1 MMVHRKVTTTAD
13 DRLWLF
19 HNRKT
24 WKAGHYPLGTQIC
37 VYYRLTK
44 RSIVQDDSFREISFS
59 LGRTNCPQIQA
70 IADRLDTLDRR
81 WSVFSKISI
90 RKITYSHVAQKSPVF
105 NILCILSRRHRLNDD
120 HNAPDLPPHWQPIS
134 LIFVM
139 HIYILLRVV
148 GAIDRKLTTVNGL
161 ENNNNKYLRI
171 DTTKNTPYTRTRG
184 FGSTAVCSVV
194 LEHRGRW

>member
-1 MMVHRKVTTTAD
+1 MCVLPSDQTIYSSG
-13 DRLWLF
+13 WLF
-19 HNRKT
+19 QGDLILIRPHQLSTDTGDR
-24 WKAGHYPLGTQIC
+24 WSIRHLGQ
-37 VYYRLTK
+37 K
-44 RSIVQDDSFREISFS
+44 SQQRS
-59 LGRTNCPQIQA
+59 
-70 IADRLDTLDRR
+70 RR
-81 WSVFSKISI
+81 GSVFSKISI

-105 NILCILSRRHRLNDD
+105 NMLCILSRRHRLNDD

-171 DTTKNTPYTRTRG
+171 DTTKNTPHTRG